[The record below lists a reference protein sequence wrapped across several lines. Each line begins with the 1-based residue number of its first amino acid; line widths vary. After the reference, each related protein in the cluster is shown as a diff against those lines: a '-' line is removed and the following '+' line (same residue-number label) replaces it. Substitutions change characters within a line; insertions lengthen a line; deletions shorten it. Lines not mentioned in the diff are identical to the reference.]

1 MNGEKLCRGS
11 RTRLRLALATSLLL
25 GSVACV
31 CAAMVPVATGASS
44 REAAQVYAERYSVS
58 VATAERWV
66 REQERKT
73 GVRLVDTLNLP
84 EGARLDFY
92 TVRNGGVGG
101 ESVRYDGRGRLIR
114 ATSDLG
120 RSYKGMLFGLLD
132 GNLRQDALALLNQAR
147 DHGFMIVPAA
157 LSTPPGVV
165 DTADA
170 EQVTVMVVA
179 VEFPHWVDLCP
190 YENGDGLRD
199 NSMNTD
205 IFYAANAGPLTAPL
219 IYPMGTNAAYHTGG
233 TFANPLPYDDE
244 YFADTPGG
252 RLVNGV
258 PAGLANSTAYSTGL
272 PTATTSIKHPR
283 SGGDSYQPAGALQTA
298 WNNLV
303 FSLANPL
310 SVNRFFNE
318 NSHGQIDVSGT
329 TSDIKAW
336 VTDHHSLDR
345 WANPTDPPT
354 KCYYAVQP
362 GTPMLRPTLATVT
375 DPMTGY
381 PYQPIVRAS
390 LSASG
395 LTFYF
400 RTDITPVTDIT
411 TAGVTLTVWQT
422 QDCDSVAPGVNPAT
436 VQIDFNGAAMV
447 GDEWDYRRH
456 TILNP
461 GGNTWRFR
469 DLGNPAQWITYVP
482 TSAPAVPAPPESW
495 RATVALPAAKGGTS
509 TWAANRIGDPDAAP
523 ITVPMNPNF
532 RPQLLGCGPLP
543 DTLFTSADVDNSVAG
558 RVEATRKYIGY
569 SVGNRLKSL
578 CYYTHDHKF
587 DPTQSAYQLLTL
599 RQPNGWL
606 DEIGGTVEDPADRVD
621 RPAPFD
627 HDGYDHNFPNHGNV
641 FLGGRHSAAA
651 MRQDVERVL
660 ADQGIST
667 VGYDAVFVLY
677 PGADTTGDVE
687 NDAAATIIPCAQ
699 QIGGTWWA
707 VLPDKAGM
715 RLAAHELGHALGCE
729 SLYDRDFDVNLGT
742 VPSPGN
748 FECNGAGPYSL
759 FARGVRIDPW
769 SKLHAGIVN
778 GPWATADPVT
788 ADRVAA
794 SIARTEGTVA
804 LPSIMKLPAHPL
816 AVYATKNPTAPVGF
830 PGGQPAWD
838 DLRNPESWQEYFLL
852 ENRSTTGAS
861 YFNDTSSPGLYIWHI
876 DERDI
881 GGFQRNEGALTVVP
895 EQADGRIEL
904 QSNSRDSGPGD
915 TAGDPFPGSVG
926 NRSFTQRSALLGN
939 GQQSPTSWSHG
950 APNGGNTDVLGGT
963 PTDSFVRLT
972 SISNPGAVMTANV
985 YVEPAEVIVT
995 SEDLVPAPDAG
1006 KSVREVPQGATGYPM
1021 LEVTLNNDG
1030 VYPNLST
1037 DDVTIQTISVDT
1049 YAGLNADARLSSVKL
1064 YEDQNYN
1071 KQIDAGEPLLRTSS
1085 VSSGVATFGGLG
1097 YSVPLGSVKHL
1108 LVACDVSTAAPA
1120 GAVNLRACLAGGASV
1135 VPTVPGTVQLKA
1147 RLASGPA
1154 APGYNFGA
1162 DRFPCESSA
1171 IQIVDGLPPFLSN
1184 TLPASPAAVDSPIS
1198 FTVEDTGDG
1207 VDETTLQARIVVTHR
1222 DTTQTTQDLTGL
1234 LTKNT
1239 ADMPAKLH
1247 CSWTPP
1253 AGFLKWNDQATV
1265 YVSCKDR
1272 SAPTHDLV
1280 DGSYS
1285 FNVVPD
1291 TTGPS
1296 VTNASPAIGATGIL
1310 ITSPITF
1317 TITDDVSGVDV
1328 STLHIFVG
1336 GVEVTSECAIDS
1348 ANLLA
1353 VTVRYPSTGPGAL
1366 SWNSTVQMKVQ
1377 VSDRAA
1383 NPTNPP
1389 ANEATWSFDTDTDVT
1404 GPAVTSIL
1412 PAPGATNQA
1421 LDATVG
1427 CRLVDTKAGVDWST
1441 LEVYLNGTQ
1450 AMAPDL
1456 TYDTATGVIRVAHAA
1471 FGYGQACSV
1480 RVKVRDVLGNLISD
1494 ESPVITAGDGFEWQ
1508 FTCVPEPTYRVS
1520 GRVTQAATPDEGVP
1534 AVTVTAYVDEPGG
1547 AAAGSG
1553 LTDGYGNYVI
1563 SGLKAGAYRIV
1574 PSLAEADFTPPQRSV
1589 TIANADVTGQDFT
1602 TTIRTYTISGQV
1614 TADGTGLAG
1623 VTVSDG
1629 FRTVTTDAQGNY
1641 TLAGVPAGKYTVRP
1655 AMPYYDFQPEKTV
1668 VTIPVPGANVTGIS
1682 FDGIA
1687 QKFTIVGT
1695 VRDYDGNRV
1704 QGATVTAGPQTATTN
1719 DLGVFTLVDVRPGTF
1734 PVQVVKT
1741 GYKMSPSVQNITVP
1755 PSATGVDFTAY
1766 LAYANTFPV
1775 GVNFLGLPCT
1785 PESDDPTLVF
1795 GTTTVARWNPSLTVP
1810 GYVMPGATEG
1820 AEILAMRPG
1829 RGYFVNLP
1837 QADLSV
1843 GGRPVGSSRAFS
1855 LNLGPVWNMT
1865 ANMFNSPLPFANIIA
1880 AVPGSVRPF
1889 GYVYQATA
1897 PRGYLLIAAT
1907 PGVNVARTVI
1917 HPWEGV
1923 WLRTDG
1929 NPATINV
1936 TPPQVGSTDAQAA
1949 PQELSLGVKG
1959 WSATIVAKA
1968 ADSQDVTTTVGVG
1981 PSLAA
1986 GVQFENPPMAPQS
1999 VDVYLTA
2006 ADGRY
2011 LSQDIKAGAVTTQSW
2026 DFSVVSDI
2034 PNTSI
2039 ALSLPDLSKVPGSL
2053 AVYLTDLST
2062 GKRLYARTLTS
2073 YSFESGD
2080 AGVQRRFRLEVS
2092 PKSAA
2097 GLVVSGAAARGV
2109 GQGLAITYNVSADC
2123 QTTVTIT
2130 NIAGR
2135 VIRTLGSGQVATKGA
2150 NSLGWDLRSTAGTPV
2165 PNGRYLVRVEAVGED
2180 GQQVSVVTSAVVSR

>member
-1 MNGEKLCRGS
+1 MNGRKLRRRS
-11 RTRLRLALATSLLL
+11 STRLRVGVVAGLLL
-25 GSVACV
+25 GSVGCV
-31 CAAMVPVATGASS
+31 CAAMVPIATGASS
-44 REAAQVYAERYSVS
+44 REAARVYADRYSVS

-101 ESVRYDGRGRLIR
+101 EAVRYDGRGRLIR

-120 RSYKGMLFGLLD
+120 RSYKGMLLGLLD
-132 GNLRQDALALLNQAR
+132 GNLRQDARALLSQAR

-170 EQVTVMVVA
+170 HQVTVMVVA
-179 VEFPHWVDLCP
+179 VEFPHWIDLCP

-199 NSMNTD
+199 NSMSTD
-205 IFYAANAGPLTAPL
+205 IFYGANTPAAPL
-219 IYPMGTNAAYHTGG
+219 IYPMGTDAAYHTGG

-244 YFADTPGG
+244 YYADSPGG

-272 PTATTSIKHPR
+272 PTATTSTKHPR
-283 SGGDSYQPAGALQTA
+283 AGGDSYQAASALQAA
-298 WNNLV
+298 WNNLL

-310 SVNRFFNE
+310 SVNRLFNE
-318 NSHGQIDVSGT
+318 NSHGQIDVTGT

-345 WANPTDPPT
+345 WANPTDPVT

-375 DPMTGY
+375 DPMTGF

-411 TAGVTLTVWQT
+411 AAGVMLWVWQT
-422 QDCDSVAPGVNPAT
+422 QDCNSVTPGVDPAM

-447 GDEWDYRRH
+447 ADEWDYRRH

-482 TSAPAVPAPPESW
+482 TDAPAVPASPDSW
-495 RATVALPAAKGGTS
+495 RAMVPLPLAKGGLS
-509 TWAANRIGDPDAAP
+509 TWAWNRPGDADAAP
-523 ITVPMNPNF
+523 APVPFNPNF
-532 RPQLLGCGPLP
+532 RPQIHGCGPLP
-543 DTLFTSADVDNSVAG
+543 DTLFTSADVDNSAAG
-558 RVEATRKYIGY
+558 RTETTRKYIGY
-569 SVGNRLKSL
+569 NVGNRLKSL

-587 DPTQSAYQLLTL
+587 DLTQSAYQLTTL
-599 RQPNGWL
+599 RQPTG
-606 DEIGGTVEDPADRVD
+606 DPDPIGGTVENLTDRFD

-641 FLGGRHSAAA
+641 FLGGSHSAAA

-660 ADQGIST
+660 ADQGTST
-667 VGYDAVFVLY
+667 AGYDAVFVLY
-677 PGADTTGDVE
+677 PGADTAGDVE
-687 NDAAATIIPCAQ
+687 NDPTATIIPWAQ

-707 VLPDKAGM
+707 MLPDKAGM
-715 RLAAHELGHALGCE
+715 RLAAHQLGHALGCD
-729 SLYDRDFDVNLGT
+729 SLYDRNFDDNLGT
-742 VPSPGN
+742 VPSPGL

-759 FARGVRIDPW
+759 FGRGVRIDPW
-769 SKLHAGIVN
+769 SKLHAGLVN

-788 ADRVAA
+788 ADRLAA

-816 AVYATKNPTAPVGF
+816 AVYVTKNPTAPVGF

-838 DLRNPESWQEYFLL
+838 NLRNPDSWQEYFLL

-861 YFNDTSSPGLYIWHI
+861 YFNDTSSTGLYIWHI
-876 DERDI
+876 DERNI
-881 GGFQRNEGALTVVP
+881 GGFQRSESTLTVVP
-895 EQADGRIEL
+895 EQADGSAEL
-904 QSNSRDSGPGD
+904 EANRRDAGPGD
-915 TAGDPFPGSVG
+915 TAGDPFPGSAG
-926 NRSFTQRSALLGN
+926 NRSFTHRSVLLVN
-939 GQQSPTSWSHG
+939 GRQSPVSWSHG
-950 APNGGNTDVLGGT
+950 APNGGNTDILTGT

-972 SISNPGAVMTANV
+972 GISNPGAVMTANV
-985 YVEPAEVIVT
+985 YVEPAEVVVT

-1006 KSVREVPQGATGYPM
+1006 KTVREVPQGATDYPM

-1037 DDVTIQTISVDT
+1037 DDVTIQTIIVDT
-1049 YAGLNADARLSSVKL
+1049 NAGPNADTRLSSAKL
-1064 YEDQNYN
+1064 YEDLNYN
-1071 KQIDAGEPLLRTSS
+1071 KQIDAGETLLRTAT
-1085 VSSGVATFGGLG
+1085 VTGGVATFSSLG
-1097 YSVPLGSVKHL
+1097 YSLPLGSVKHL
-1108 LVACDVSTAAPA
+1108 LVACDVSATAPV
-1120 GAVNLRACLAGGASV
+1120 GAVDLRACLASGGSV
-1135 VPTVPGTVQLKA
+1135 VPTVPGTVQLKQ

-1154 APGYNFGA
+1154 AAGYNFGA
-1162 DRFPCESSA
+1162 DRFPCESSP
-1171 IQIVDGLPPFLSN
+1171 IRIVDGLPPFLTN
-1184 TLPASPAAVDSPIS
+1184 TLPVSPAAVDSPVS
-1198 FTVEDTGDG
+1198 FTVEDSGDG

-1222 DTTQTTQDLTGL
+1222 DTTQTTQDLTAL
-1234 LTKNT
+1234 LTKDT
-1239 ADMPAKLH
+1239 SQLPARLK

-1272 SAPTHDLV
+1272 STPTHDLV

-1285 FNVVPD
+1285 FTVVAD

-1296 VTNASPAIGATGIL
+1296 VTNASPAAGATGVV

-1336 GVEVTSECAIDS
+1336 GVEVTGDCAIVS
-1348 ANLLA
+1348 TNLLA
-1353 VTVRYPSTGPGAL
+1353 VTVRYPATGPGAL
-1366 SWNSTVQMKVQ
+1366 AWNSTVELKVQ

-1389 ANEATWSFDTDTDVT
+1389 DNEATWSFDTDKDVT

-1421 LDATVG
+1421 LDVTVG

-1441 LEVYLNGTQ
+1441 LEVYLKGAQ
-1450 AMAPDL
+1450 VVAPEL

-1471 FGYGQACSV
+1471 FSYGEACSV
-1480 RVKVRDVLGNLISD
+1480 RVKVRDILGNLIGD

-1547 AAAGSG
+1547 AAAGSV

-1563 SGLKAGAYRIV
+1563 SGLKAGAYRIA
-1574 PSLAEADFTPPQRSV
+1574 PSMAEADFTPPQRSV
-1589 TIANADVTGQDFT
+1589 SISNADVTGQDFT

-1614 TADGTGLAG
+1614 TADGAGLAD

-1641 TLAGVPAGKYTVRP
+1641 TFTGVPAGKYTVRP
-1655 AMPYYDFQPEKTV
+1655 TMPYYDFQPEKTV
-1668 VTIPVPGANVTGIS
+1668 VTIPVPGANVTGVN

-1704 QGATVTAGPQTATTN
+1704 KGATVTAGPQTATTN
-1719 DLGVFTLVDVRPGTF
+1719 DLGVYTLVDMRPGTF
-1734 PVQVVKT
+1734 PVQVTKT
-1741 GYKMSPSVQNITVP
+1741 GYKMSPSVQNVTVP
-1755 PSATGVDFTAY
+1755 PSATGIDFTAY

-1785 PESDDPTLVF
+1785 PENDDPTVVF
-1795 GTTTVARWNPSLTVP
+1795 GTTTVARWNSSLAVP

-1820 AEILAMRPG
+1820 AEVLTVRPG

-1837 QADLSV
+1837 QASLAV
-1843 GGRPVGSSRAFS
+1843 GGRPVGTARAFS

-1865 ANMFNSPLPFANIIA
+1865 ANMFNSPLPFANIVPAI
-1880 AVPGSVRPF
+1880 PGSVRPF

-1936 TPPQVGSTDAQAA
+1936 TPPQVGSTDTQAA
-1949 PQELSLGVKG
+1949 PQELSLGANG
-1959 WSATIVAKA
+1959 WSATLVAKA

-1986 GVQFENPPMAPQS
+1986 GLQLENPPMAPQS

-2026 DFSVVSDI
+2026 DFSVVSDL
-2034 PNTSI
+2034 PSTNI
-2039 ALSLPDLSKVPGSL
+2039 ALSLPDLSKVPANL

-2092 PKSAA
+2092 PRSAG
-2097 GLVVSGAAARGV
+2097 GLVVSGAAARSV

-2135 VIRTLGSGQVATKGA
+2135 VVRTLGSSQVSTKGV
-2150 NSLGWDLRSTAGTPV
+2150 NSLNWDLRSTAGTPV
-2165 PNGRYLVRVEAVGED
+2165 PSGRYLVRVEATGED
-2180 GQQVSVVTSAVVSR
+2180 GQQVSVVTSAVVNR